1 MGASADTF
9 WTSLIRIMSHNRQ
22 FPANR
27 A

>member
-1 MGASADTF
+1 
-9 WTSLIRIMSHNRQ
+9 MSHNRQ